1 MPGTKEIRSKIAS
14 VKSTQKITKAMQM
27 VATSKMR
34 RAQER
39 MRLAR
44 PYAQKMR
51 NVIGHLTEANP
62 DYRHPFLVTR
72 EPKAVGFIVIS
83 TDRGLAGAL
92 NANVFKQTLL
102 LMREWQGKGA
112 QVSLCIIGTKGLA
125 FFRRLSVPILA
136 NVSHLG
142 DRPHVKDLIGTV
154 KVMLDAY
161 RAGALDRLL
170 LVNAQFVNTMTQR
183 AAVEQLLPIEALDTE
198 GLQEHWDYIYEPE
211 AAYILDGLLMRY
223 IESQVYRAAVE
234 NVASEMAARMVAMKA
249 ASDNAGK
256 LITELQL
263 IYNKARQAAI
273 TKRSEEHTSELQSQS
288 NLVCR
293 LLLEKKKKKSKKR
306 PHLSIEVQAAFNS
319 IR

>member
-72 EPKAVGFIVIS
+72 EPKAVGIIVIS
-83 TDRGLAGAL
+83 TDRGLAGGL
-92 NANVFKQTLL
+92 NANIFKQTLF
-102 LMREWQGKGA
+102 LMRDWQAKGA
-112 QVSLCIIGTKGLA
+112 QVSLCVIGSKGLA
-125 FFRRLSVPILA
+125 FFRRLGVPILA
-136 NVSHLG
+136 NVSGLG

-161 RAGALDRLL
+161 SSGELDRLF
-170 LVNAQFVNTMTQR
+170 LVNAQFLNTMTQKPT
-183 AAVEQLLPIEALDTE
+183 VEQLLPIEAVDTE
-198 GLQEHWDYIYEPE
+198 GLAEHWDYIYEPE
-211 AAYILDGLLMRY
+211 AKLILDGLLIRY
-223 IESQVYRAAVE
+223 IESQVYRGAVE
-234 NVASEMAARMVAMKA
+234 NVASEMASRMVAMKA
-249 ASDNAGK
+249 ASDNAET
-256 LITELQL
+256 LIDELTL
-263 IYNKARQAAI
+263 VYNKNRQAGI
-273 TKRSEEHTSELQSQS
+273 TKEISEI
-288 NLVCR
+288 VGG
-293 LLLEKKKKKSKKR
+293 
-306 PHLSIEVQAAFNS
+306 AAAV
-319 IR
+319 